1 MFGAPR
7 APSRK
12 GLLVGFLAKK
22 WAYDASG
29 VESEV
34 RLKKIYGLKKYI
46 LDDFFRVYV
55 RVALRL

>member
-34 RLKKIYGLKKYI
+34 RLKK
-46 LDDFFRVYV
+46 FMV
-55 RVALRL
+55 